1 MLKIKKVKPMFTSIV
16 LTMDKYEED
25 SRTSGGL
32 IDGTKQQGS
41 LKEFQ
46 RVIAVGDS
54 VRGVKVG
61 DLVCFNPA
69 RYAIKQ
75 HQAGSMKDGVIQ
87 DNPVIRYNFNII
99 EVDDKQCLVVD
110 NNDISFVIEEYEEVK
125 EYTPDLIIPDTELII

>member
-25 SRTSGGL
+25 GKTSGGL
-32 IDGTKQQGS
+32 IDATKQQGS

-75 HQAGSMKDGVIQ
+75 HQAGSLKDGVIQ

-125 EYTPDLIIPDTELII
+125 EYTPDLIIPDTKLII

>member
-1 MLKIKKVKPMFTSIV
+1 MIKVKKVKPMFTSII

-25 SRTSGGL
+25 NKTAGGL

-41 LKEFQ
+41 LKDFQ
-46 RVIAVGDS
+46 TVLAVGDS

-75 HQAGSMKDGVIQ
+75 HQAGSLKDGVIQ
-87 DNPVIRYNFNII
+87 DNPVIKYNFNII
-99 EVDDKQCLVVD
+99 EVDGKQCLVVD
-110 NNDISFVIEEYEEVK
+110 NNDITFVIEEWEEVK
-125 EYTPDLIIPDTELII
+125 ETKSDLIIPDNSIIV